1 MRLIAFDKNGT
12 ATLGARDGDSVV
24 DLSIAAPDLPGDL
37 TGVIKLGQAG
47 IDKIAAAVS
56 NAGDDARV
64 SLDGIKYL
72 PPSTNAGKL
81 ICLGLNYADHAAE
94 GGHNKPEYHNQPMRR
109 YDIVIKLIIPK

>member
-12 ATLGARDGDSVV
+12 ATMGARDGESVV

-37 TGVIKLGQAG
+37 TGIIKLGQAG

-56 NAGDDARV
+56 SAGDDARV
-64 SLDGIKYL
+64 SLDSIKYL

-81 ICLGLNYADHAAE
+81 ICLGLE
-94 GGHNKPEYHNQPMRR
+94 LCGPRR
-109 YDIVIKLIIPK
+109 RRRTSEA